1 MRRAAFAVVLAL
13 LLIGPAA
20 AAQVGGIGPLLT
32 HADTRQDL
40 EDVDIAAA
48 ARAAARAAE
57 PKVAADAEGL
67 TRDWNCTE
75 RSDDAPN
82 LTSSPQIHVVYAY
95 ATGQPDRFAAWADRL
110 QGNVLVV
117 QRFLSAQSGGAKA
130 LRFDMGTACSADEV
144 DITSIRLPSTR
155 DYYKDDFD
163 RVVDDT

>member
-20 AAQVGGIGPLLT
+20 AAQFGGIGPLLT

-75 RSDDAPN
+75 R
-82 LTSSPQIHVVYAY
+82 
-95 ATGQPDRFAAWADRL
+95 
-110 QGNVLVV
+110 
-117 QRFLSAQSGGAKA
+117 
-130 LRFDMGTACSADEV
+130 LR
-144 DITSIRLPSTR
+144 
-155 DYYKDDFD
+155 
-163 RVVDDT
+163 